1 MAGRIILTL
10 CQILTDVSLD
20 TREAVEISNELQVDI
35 RISDFCIQTACQS
48 RKQTSTAHP
57 RAQRSPRRE
66 MATSTPTVPAVG
78 GPKLASFDVTPAGP
92 LDAARALSP
101 ATGATITPSDEPS
114 PRERFWEA
122 RAGAWTGAEGDAAFG
137 SVAPSAKT
145 AAGAEET
152 ARGAGLLPRR
162 VADDRETP
170 RVAGVEPD
178 SGTEAS
184 APRAAT
190 TAASAGDAAAFLGD
204 AAEEDARSDARSDA
218 RAALH
223 ATARALDFEPRAR
236 DSPTKLAEGK
246 RSEREAARGALLA
259 FLARKAET
267 LRSRRAARGAF
278 AAWRGAARAEPT
290 DTITET
296 RTARLALRAWRLVA
310 RVGRARVEAD
320 ALRSRLAEALAA
332 RAVADAGSLLAHA
345 PPRSGR
351 HLSVSGACDSGDS
364 GDSGEA
370 STSAS
375 AETER
380 PPYGVLDEKLAR
392 WLGVDAVSVPG
403 ALRRASFA
411 ETTSFE
417 IVTDRPLGSRR
428 GRDDEKTHARK
439 TRLDAMEALTEA
451 AREAE
456 ARASALETRAESLET
471 DLYAAAVVWE
481 ETERENRLLTE
492 RVAAMRE
499 DAERMTAALAAAEAD
514 AAEAARVATAATA
527 ARRDATAF
535 ERESARERRRARV
548 DADDAYSRG
557 TSYAHSRGIHTAHAP
572 RRSPVGD
579 EVEELEACAAAMRR
593 SMRRPA

>member
-1 MAGRIILTL
+1 MR
-10 CQILTDVSLD
+10 
-20 TREAVEISNELQVDI
+20 
-35 RISDFCIQTACQS
+35 
-48 RKQTSTAHP
+48 
-57 RAQRSPRRE
+57 RS
-66 MATSTPTVPAVG
+66 
-78 GPKLASFDVTPAGP
+78 
-92 LDAARALSP
+92 
-101 ATGATITPSDEPS
+101 
-114 PRERFWEA
+114 
-122 RAGAWTGAEGDAAFG
+122 
-137 SVAPSAKT
+137 APSRRPRSRR
-145 AAGAEET
+145 GRGGDR
-152 ARGAGLLPRR
+152 ARRRSAPRR

-246 RSEREAARGALLA
+246 RSERERRAALRHAFLAQSRDAAFAARGARRVRGV
-259 FLARKAET
+259 ARRGTRA
-267 LRSRRAARGAF
+267 SRRIRSPKPEPRAWRSARGAS
-278 AAWRGAARAEPT
+278 W
-290 DTITET
+290 
-296 RTARLALRAWRLVA
+296 RAWEERA
-310 RVGRARVEAD
+310 SSGRAASPPGRW
-320 ALRSRLAEALAA
+320 RSP
-332 RAVADAGSLLAHA
+332 RAPPRRAGSLLARA
-345 PPRSGR
+345 PPSCGR

-403 ALRRASFA
+403 ALRRVLRGDDVFRNRDRS
-411 ETTSFE
+411 TSRF
-417 IVTDRPLGSRR
+417 
-428 GRDDEKTHARK
+428 
-439 TRLDAMEALTEA
+439 
-451 AREAE
+451 
-456 ARASALETRAESLET
+456 ETRARRRENARAKNAAGRDGGADGGGAARRRRARARSRRACTESLEA

-499 DAERMTAALAAAEAD
+499 DAERMTAALAAAGGRRRGG
-514 AAEAARVATAATA
+514 ARGDCGDGGE
-527 ARRDATAF
+527 ARRDGF
-535 ERESARERRRARV
+535 RARV
-548 DADDAYSRG
+548 GARLVGRASTPTEAYSRG
-557 TSYAHSRGIHTAHAP
+557 TSYAHSRGDHTAHAP
-572 RRSPVGD
+572 RRT
-579 EVEELEACAAAMRR
+579 RR
-593 SMRRPA
+593 R

>member
-1 MAGRIILTL
+1 
-10 CQILTDVSLD
+10 
-20 TREAVEISNELQVDI
+20 
-35 RISDFCIQTACQS
+35 
-48 RKQTSTAHP
+48 
-57 RAQRSPRRE
+57 

-184 APRAAT
+184 APRSAT
-190 TAASAGDAAAFLGD
+190 TAAAAGDAAAFLGD

-267 LRSRRAARGAF
+267 LRSRRASRGAF
-278 AAWRGAARAEPT
+278 AAWRGATRAEPT

-310 RVGRARVEAD
+310 RAGRARVEAD
-320 ALRSRLAEALAA
+320 ALRGRLAEALAA
-332 RAVADAGSLLAHA
+332 RAVADAGSLLARA

-351 HLSVSGACDSGDS
+351 PLSVSGARDS

-370 STSAS
+370 STSPS

-403 ALRRASFA
+403 APRRASFA

-417 IVTDRPLGSRR
+417 TVTDRPVGSRR
-428 GRDDEKTHARK
+428 GRDDEKFFTKK

-499 DAERMTAALAAAEAD
+499 DAERMTEALAAAEAD
-514 AAEAARVATAATA
+514 AAEAARAATAATAATA

-557 TSYAHSRGIHTAHAP
+557 TSYAHSRGIHTAHAH